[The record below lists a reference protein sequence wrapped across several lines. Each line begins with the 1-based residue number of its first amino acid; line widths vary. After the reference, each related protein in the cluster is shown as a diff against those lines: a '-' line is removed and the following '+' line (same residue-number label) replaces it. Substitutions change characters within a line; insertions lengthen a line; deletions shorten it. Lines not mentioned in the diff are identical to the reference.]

1 MPKALLEAAA
11 AGCAIITTDTIG
23 CRESIRPGVNGDL
36 VLVRSVE
43 DLANSIK
50 ALIHD
55 PSRMRMYGKNG
66 QKLAKDSFDIDIV
79 VKKTIAIYEKLS
91 VSADII

>member
-1 MPKALLEAAA
+1 
-11 AGCAIITTDTIG
+11 
-23 CRESIRPGVNGDL
+23 
-36 VLVRSVE
+36 
-43 DLANSIK
+43 LANSIK